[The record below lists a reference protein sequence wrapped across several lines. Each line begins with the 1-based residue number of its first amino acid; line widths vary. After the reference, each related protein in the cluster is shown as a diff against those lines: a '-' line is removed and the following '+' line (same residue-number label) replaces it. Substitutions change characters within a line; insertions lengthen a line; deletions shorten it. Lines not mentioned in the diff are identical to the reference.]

1 MLFCFKEA
9 FITRI
14 LFWTKDYHTAAWL
27 LSQSDETRRFS
38 PLVIQ
43 RSRADRMAA
52 LPVLIPSETD
62 QSEVPVLTTES
73 KHGARDTQ
81 QLQANESV
89 IDIIFTKL
97 SALTLTSLLCK
108 PL

>member
-1 MLFCFKEA
+1 MML
-9 FITRI
+9 
-14 LFWTKDYHTAAWL
+14 L
-27 LSQSDETRRFS
+27 
-38 PLVIQ
+38 
-43 RSRADRMAA
+43 
-52 LPVLIPSETD
+52 ETD

-73 KHGARDTQ
+73 KHEARDTQ

-89 IDIIFTKL
+89 IDFMFTKL